1 MKGGASPSSSPSWT
15 KLVKVVRRIPVFE
28 LEEAVLRNTHDVK
41 LRVELGLR
49 YSETFATEMPAMLL
63 LEQASLFSDNAAVGW
78 RFWNTLGDLHFSLLK
93 RYPRYN
99 YCFAFH
105 LQKCTSA
112 LAKALSYIENVA
124 DTSLIVKY
132 ATGLF
137 MKGERELPYELL
149 KSLSLTYASNGAKLE
164 PAAVVERHALLFR
177 VTLANSIMHE
187 AVHHITKLIELVTAD
202 TTLLPTGYTLNDFH
216 LMLARCAQIEGDFL
230 FATHTFSRILGE
242 TFGHSTV
249 YSDDQYFSLW
259 HHLGTSCYDQGHMW
273 LCIEYYT
280 LALTYAKHLPM
291 RATIYYRR
299 GLAYYCIGEA
309 IKAEDDYRRAKSA
322 CHDVKPDVT
331 LHDLKKEYLVEF
343 DRLLDTPV
351 ATLISQ
357 VRKGMGKTTASIKV
371 QRHFRHFMQRK
382 RKKSDASRLLRRFS
396 NSNRA
401 SSVVN
406 LLASTDEGDE
416 PIVAAPVPPGTPFTP
431 PCYRVNCAVAPL
443 PELSP
448 ADEFKCRREAALQSL
463 HALHTNDMHVTTPL
477 KATRAKSP
485 LKKPPPQ
492 SLQSISFLTP
502 DYDRPEARRQR
513 SITSYRRLGYSTGNV
528 SCVQHWKAIIKCGQ
542 RLYPTLDA
550 IHRAVAHVKFFHT
563 NMPGDVA
570 FCALADSDG
579 QVDEACGKL
588 SDANYRSELDC
599 ICRVLDVSAWMTMH
613 DDGRPVELAGGP
625 EIDPDTGR
633 FFVHALDTSMFKQG
647 KLPSSPEAAITSV
660 HSHTTH
666 DHIPIV
672 IPPSKLKLQ
681 QTSSVLFEK
690 RILKDKPFRVGHV
703 IERHASST
711 SDLNTMPESIVVV
724 DPRPPKLLQSIASTN
739 KLKERTRQAPALE

>member
-416 PIVAAPVPPGTPFTP
+416 PIVAAPVPPG
-431 PCYRVNCAVAPL
+431 
-443 PELSP
+443 
-448 ADEFKCRREAALQSL
+448 D
-463 HALHTNDMHVTTPL
+463 
-477 KATRAKSP
+477 
-485 LKKPPPQ
+485 
-492 SLQSISFLTP
+492 
-502 DYDRPEARRQR
+502 
-513 SITSYRRLGYSTGNV
+513 V

-542 RLYPTLDA
+542 KLYPTSDA

-613 DDGRPVELAGGP
+613 DDGRPVELAGVP

-660 HSHTTH
+660 HSHATH

-711 SDLNTMPESIVVV
+711 SDLNAMPESIVVV